1 MNARNVVLGKE
12 SEGAQQVQELR
23 EAQCGEGRAVRG
35 AAGGSQIL
43 RRRMTQPE
51 KPWSRLKQ
59 ESSMVGRPALRSRL
73 SKKKASE
80 RELGT

>member
-1 MNARNVVLGKE
+1 MNARNVVLDKG

-23 EAQCGEGRAVRG
+23 EAQCGEGRAARG
-35 AAGGSQIL
+35 AVGVSQIL

-51 KPWSRLKQ
+51 KPRSRLKQ
-59 ESSMVGRPALRSRL
+59 ESSMVGRPALRSQL

-80 RELGT
+80 RELGA